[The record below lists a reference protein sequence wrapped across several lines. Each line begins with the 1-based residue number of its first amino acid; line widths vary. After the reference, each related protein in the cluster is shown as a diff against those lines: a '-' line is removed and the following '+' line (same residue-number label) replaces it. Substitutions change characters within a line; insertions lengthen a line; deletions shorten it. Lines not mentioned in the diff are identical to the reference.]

1 MFYIKLYFLCHDKD
15 SFMKRIALIFA
26 AVIVSFA
33 AVSCSGKNVK
43 TQSVAVF
50 IPGIIADSPIYE
62 MLADGVK
69 SAADSYNAGKEQKE
83 QAVLTI
89 LEAGTNQAEW
99 YSKLTALAAE
109 GKYSVIISSNPS
121 LPELVEPLTQQFP
134 SQKFIL
140 FDAYKAGNRNI
151 ATIRYNQH
159 EQSYITG
166 YMAGLVSK
174 SHKIGLITAQEYPV
188 MNNVILPGYKEGAEA
203 AAAGTT
209 VDFRIIGNW
218 YDASKGS
225 ELANAM
231 YKAGI
236 DVILPVC
243 GGAAQGVLSSAKE
256 NGKYLVFF
264 DETSFDKAPGN
275 IISCAALSQTE
286 MADEI
291 TTTYLEGKTEWG
303 TAKTVG
309 IADGYINF
317 AIAPGNSNP
326 VITDDMRTKMA
337 EIVEQIRNGKLL
349 LPQD

>member
-1 MFYIKLYFLCHDKD
+1 MHQLRVGGK
-15 SFMKRIALIFA
+15 SQRIRL
-26 AVIVSFA
+26 SL
-33 AVSCSGKNVK
+33 S
-43 TQSVAVF
+43 
-50 IPGIIADSPIYE
+50 
-62 MLADGVK
+62 
-69 SAADSYNAGKEQKE
+69 
-83 QAVLTI
+83 TI

-109 GKYSVIISSNPS
+109 GTYSVIISSNPS

-166 YMAGLVSK
+166 YMAGLISK

-188 MNNVILPGYKEGAEA
+188 MNNTILPGYREGAEA
-203 AAAGTT
+203 ASEGTT

-225 ELANAM
+225 ELANSM
-231 YKAGI
+231 YKNGI

-243 GGAAQGVLSSAKE
+243 GGAAQGVLSAAKE

-264 DETSFDKAPGN
+264 DETSFDKAPEN
-275 IISCAALSQTE
+275 IISCAALSQTK
-286 MADEI
+286 MADEV
-291 TTTYLEGKTEWG
+291 TTKYLEGKTEWG
-303 TAKTVG
+303 TAETVG
-309 IADGYINF
+309 IAEGYISF
-317 AIAPGNSNP
+317 AIAPGSNSG
-326 VITDDMRTKMA
+326 ITDDMRTKMA
-337 EIVEQIRNGKLL
+337 EIVESIRNGKLQ